1 MFLHLFLFLAL
12 ALAPTFT
19 LTLAFT
25 LTFALRIISEV
36 IIRPPIKL
44 ALDSK
49 QMLIWLDLIPDL
61 SSGRSYSSMCFAPIK
76 IDKVW
81 HI

>member
-1 MFLHLFLFLAL
+1 MFLHLFLLF

-25 LTFALRIISEV
+25 LTFALCIISEI

-49 QMLIWLDLIPDL
+49 QMLIWLDLIPNL
-61 SSGRSYSSMCFAPIK
+61 SSGRSDPSMCFAPIK

>member
-1 MFLHLFLFLAL
+1 MFLHLFLLL

-25 LTFALRIISEV
+25 LTFALCIISEI

-44 ALDSK
+44 ALDPK
-49 QMLIWLDLIPDL
+49 QMLIRFDLIPNL
-61 SSGRSYSSMCFAPIK
+61 SSGRSYPSMCFAPIK